1 VFSTDRSVA
10 PGGLVVHT
18 PWDKRLACA
27 LVRPLAG
34 TPVTPNHIT
43 GLSLVTGL
51 AGALLLAKGGTA
63 MHWGA
68 LLFMVSALLDHADG
82 ELARMTGQTSRF
94 GQIFDILTGGI
105 VHVALFCGIGYGLR
119 DSPLNSWAL
128 PMGIVAGLA
137 VAVIFV
143 LVFELERRVNR
154 DAVNQASFAGFEIE
168 DIMYL
173 VGPIAW
179 LGGLVPFLALA
190 SVGAPVYLAYQIWEF
205 RRRSP

>member
-1 VFSTDRSVA
+1 MFSTDRSVA
-10 PGGLVVHT
+10 PGGLVVHA
-18 PWDKRLACA
+18 PWDKRLARA
-27 LVRPLAG
+27 LVRPLVG

-43 GLSLVTGL
+43 ASSLVIGL
-51 AGALLLAKGGTA
+51 AGALLIAKGGTA

-94 GQIFDILTGGI
+94 GQIFDVLTGGI

-119 DSPLNSWAL
+119 DSLLHSWAL

-143 LVFELERRVNR
+143 LVFELERRVDR
-154 DAVNQASFAGFEIE
+154 EAISQRSVAGFEIE
-168 DIMYL
+168 DVMYL
-173 VGPIAW
+173 VGPIVW

-190 SVGAPVYLAYQIWEF
+190 SVGAPVFLAYQIREF
-205 RRRSP
+205 RRRCP